1 MEIGDL
7 AARTGV
13 SRRALRYYEQQGLLT
28 PARRPNG
35 YRDYPEAAERTV
47 RQIQVLLAAG
57 LGTAV
62 IAEIL
67 PCLADPAVVRVPV
80 CPELLDGLGAERDRI
95 TASVRR
101 LVAARDLLDSL
112 IADRD
117 RPFATSLAELDAAGA
132 GA

>member
-1 MEIGDL
+1 MEIGEL
-7 AARTGV
+7 AARSGV
-13 SRRALRYYEQQGLLT
+13 SRRALRYYEEQGLLS

-35 YRDYPEAAERTV
+35 YRDYPESAVRTV

-80 CPELLDGLGAERDRI
+80 CPELIDGLGAERDRI
-95 TASVRR
+95 SASVDR
-101 LVAARDLLDSL
+101 LLAAREILDAL
-112 IADRD
+112 IANRD
-117 RPFATSLAELDAAGA
+117 RPFAASLADLDAAGA
-132 GA
+132 SA